1 MTISNNGQFTALYNR
16 KQSGNDTL
24 IKHSEVLD
32 FKPNK
37 LKSRSWVTTNQIG
50 NVDWKYHDTPDFSVR
65 KCKGLWLCYDKKQ
78 KQKDSDIVREQ
89 KRLYRQLKREY
100 EREQA
105 TPNVHAVDDT
115 ITKADKLQTVT
126 RKKTVQLLSGLA
138 CAPRYDRIYS
148 ACF

>member
-1 MTISNNGQFTALYNR
+1 MAISNNGQVTALYNR
-16 KQSGNDTL
+16 KQSGNDVL
-24 IKHSEVLD
+24 IKHSDDLG
-32 FKPNK
+32 FRPNR

-50 NVDWKYHDTPDFSVR
+50 NVDWKYHDTQGFSVR

-105 TPNVHAVDDT
+105 TPKAHAVDNT
-115 ITKADKLQTVT
+115 ITQADKLQAVT
-126 RKKTVQLLSGLA
+126 RKKTVQMLSGLA
-138 CAPRYDRIYS
+138 CSPRYDRIYN